1 MTQEPTHPIIEGAMS
16 QGRLRQEVG
25 LVVQQEL
32 EIAGIT
38 EASFSAL
45 KEEAQAVA
53 TIEVTDEDTLAQVQK
68 VITKCVRMRSTIK
81 GAIEPG
87 KKYAHQLHK
96 CYTSNEN
103 EFTSTVDA
111 IEAPLK
117 EKKMAFLAEI
127 DRKRKEAE
135 EAEQRRQQER
145 RTFAMQCG
153 FIPDLH
159 EWVNGTTRITDNQ
172 LITHDAEVWKTLERS
187 MRGIWEEAE
196 ERRRYKEAKMLADAE
211 ALRQQEADI
220 ARRQKELEERGEKM
234 REAMN
239 TSRRNELMAL
249 GCVEYVKNGFPFI
262 GINGL
267 WSLPPDNLH
276 AFSDAEWESK
286 LLAAKLA
293 VEERNLALKE
303 AQEREAREALIAD
316 RVKRLREAGWEDNHD
331 RICLMENGNKAADFY
346 PHVLADWREDDVD
359 VLIQRGQAELT
370 RREAAR
376 QEQLRLEAEAAARK
390 RLEEEA
396 ARKERDEAERQAKMG
411 DAEKWEEFVEAV
423 KAAAPKMSSSIG
435 QHAVKYVVDTVEKV
449 TPGVR
454 RDLGA

>member
-53 TIEVTDEDTLAQVQK
+53 TIEVTDEDTLAQVQN

-159 EWVNGTTRITDNQ
+159 EWVNGTTRITGSQ
-172 LITHDAEVWKTLERS
+172 LITQDAEVWKTLERS
-187 MRGIWEEAE
+187 MLAIKEEAE
-196 ERRRYKEAKMLADAE
+196 AKKLAEEEEREKLLEAQADLE
-211 ALRQQEADI
+211 
-220 ARRQKELEERGEKM
+220 RRQKELEEREKKM

-316 RVKRLREAGWEDNHD
+316 RVKRLKEAGWEDNHD

-359 VLIQRGQAELT
+359 VLIQRGQAELA

-376 QEQLRLEAEAAARK
+376 QEQLRIEAEAAARK